1 MGEGNIVYSIVVL
14 SGVYDNYMGV
24 DPAGEDC
31 LALTI
36 VPFAVARCAE
46 SSLAAIPLFE
56 PPTPCRNPFLNISNE
71 TRLSIFDYEKLWK
84 AGLIRV
90 LRVIATIEDG

>member
-1 MGEGNIVYSIVVL
+1 MGGENIVYSIVVL
-14 SGVYDNYMGV
+14 SGAYDNYMGV

-46 SSLAAIPLFE
+46 SSLLQYLYLNPLPSVAILF
-56 PPTPCRNPFLNISNE
+56 
-71 TRLSIFDYEKLWK
+71 
-84 AGLIRV
+84 
-90 LRVIATIEDG
+90 